1 VGDVICAKTAGVGED
16 FVVDFFLGIRALL
29 DVGWLDGW
37 LVLVEMGTKHVV
49 VHARVSAYS

>member
-1 VGDVICAKTAGVGED
+1 MICAKTAGVGED